1 MNFQQSQS
9 PPEWWHFLHLG
20 FNYKVPGGT
29 VTIKLSQGIAR
40 TISFGST
47 TTNMWTWRKTMTWQT
62 HQPTNKKSSSNL
74 LQMTNHFSL
83 ETNQTKTCWARGK
96 RVGLGGDSCS
106 QKCTRAAT
114 GWGGVNPRFSP
125 IWATATKPTRDIP
138 VKSWL
143 VHDGIPIFV
152 AYYNPQIGC
161 ENSNPINKEAK
172 SPILAIFIA
181 FYLIFPYNTRAP
193 KISGTPPNWWN
204 PKPPSTS
211 YQVTVAWSFQTAT
224 IESEQGTPTSL
235 RNSHATAGVVWGVEV
250 VRVLPGKD
258 IEKKKILK
266 GVSLE
271 KFDGSFLLKAS
282 LTKKEQSLYKTKNGA
297 SDATKMKHCI
307 FQP

>member
-106 QKCTRAAT
+106 QKCKRAAT

-224 IESEQGTPTSL
+224 IVGTRYANLVAKQPWDGRCGL
-235 RNSHATAGVVWGVEV
+235 GGWGCAGFT
-250 VRVLPGKD
+250 RQRHR
-258 IEKKKILK
+258 KKKILK
-266 GVSLE
+266 RGFSLQNLMDHFCW
-271 KFDGSFLLKAS
+271 KLA
-282 LTKKEQSLYKTKNGA
+282 
-297 SDATKMKHCI
+297 
-307 FQP
+307 